1 MALRPTPISAAGQER
16 AGEGEGELLNDHQ
29 GWGEEDGPQGE
40 GGGGRGEAGRGRR
53 ARLCGA
59 RKLRAPATVKH
70 L

>member
-40 GGGGRGEAGRGRR
+40 GGGGRG
-53 ARLCGA
+53 
-59 RKLRAPATVKH
+59 
-70 L
+70 